1 MVTLKEVVS
10 KSGLKTFVKFPFTL
24 YRNSPYWVPPIIKE
38 ELETFD
44 KTKNPAFETSD
55 VRFFLAYKNGE
66 IVGRVVAI
74 INWIEVREKKIKK
87 IRFGWFDFIDDVEV
101 SESLLNKVKEI
112 GIENKLDYMEGPM
125 GFSNLDKV
133 GVLIEG
139 FDHIGSMVTW
149 YNYPYYKK
157 HYERLGF
164 VKGKEYMENK
174 FPVSNADPAVF
185 TKLNELVKRR
195 YGLREVNFT
204 KTKDILPMV
213 DQMFD
218 LFNETYA
225 KLSSFVPVTDIQKSY
240 FKKKYIGFANPEYI
254 KFIVNKDN
262 ELIAFAIVMPT
273 FSKALQKA
281 NGKLIPFGIFHLLW
295 AKRQSKGVLFY
306 LIGIHPEY
314 QNKGVTAII
323 FNEYYKTFVKK
334 KIEMCYRT
342 PELEEN
348 VSIRQMWKHFN
359 PIIYKRRR
367 TYCKEL

>member
-10 KSGLKTFVKFPFTL
+10 KSELKKFVKFPFTL

-55 VRFFLAYKNGE
+55 ASFFLAYKNE
-66 IVGRVVAI
+66 KIVGRVVAI
-74 INWIEVREKKIKK
+74 INWVEVREKRIKK
-87 IRFGWFDFIDDVEV
+87 IRFGWFDFVDDTEV
-101 SESLLNKVKEI
+101 SEALLKKVKEI
-112 GIENKLDYMEGPM
+112 GIENELDHMEGPM

-139 FDHIGSMVTW
+139 FGHIGSMVTW

-164 VKGKEYMENK
+164 IKEKEYMENK
-174 FPVSNADPAVF
+174 FPISNADPAVF
-185 TKLNELVKRR
+185 TKLNDLVKRR
-195 YGLREVNFT
+195 YGLREINFT
-204 KTKDILPMV
+204 KAKDILPMV
-213 DQMFD
+213 DRMFD

-225 KLSSFVPVTDIQKSY
+225 KLSSFIPVTDIQKSY
-240 FKKKYIGFANPEYI
+240 FKKKYIGFVNPEYI
-254 KFIVNKDN
+254 KFIVNKEND
-262 ELIAFAIVMPT
+262 LIAFAIVMPT

-281 NGKLIPFGIFHLLW
+281 RGKLIPFGIFHLLK
-295 AKRQSKGVLFY
+295 AKRSSEDVLFY
-306 LIGIHPEY
+306 LIGIHPEF

-323 FNEYYKTFVKK
+323 FNEYYRTFTEKNIK
-334 KIEMCYRT
+334 MCYRT

-348 VSIRQMWKHFN
+348 VAIRQMWKHFN
-359 PIIYKRRR
+359 PVIYKRRR
-367 TYCKEL
+367 TYRKDL